1 MKWMKRNL
9 TSTLEPQTR
18 FSLRFAFVKGF
29 KGGLKACFFTPL
41 QHGVCEVKVKA
52 GWQRSSLR
60 QTADSEVSRMTSTV
74 ADSIAEGAGSNTP
87 SQGYTTVT
95 REVRS
100 VRNANTPI
108 MRTPPTPLKWLM
120 LAGMLFTPLLTSCH
134 QVEAEGHEEEEHE
147 PSKLVVTH
155 PMKRDTTV
163 TREYVAQIRS
173 CQNIELRALE
183 RGYLEAIHVKE
194 GQHVKEGEP
203 MFKILPLVY
212 QAELKKAEAE
222 SQAAKVEYE
231 NTKRL
236 ADNKVVSNTELAIA
250 KAKLE
255 KTLAE
260 VNLAQTHLGFT
271 ELKAPFSSLLDRLHV
286 RKGSLLD
293 EGDLLTTL
301 SDNSEM
307 WVYFNVPEAEYLEY
321 ASQAQDEAKKTV
333 NLVMA
338 NGKLFPQTGRINAIE
353 AEFNNET
360 GTIAFRADFP
370 NPEGLL
376 RHGET
381 GNVQM
386 KKVVKDAVLLPQKA
400 TFEILDHHY
409 VFVVDENEVVTQQRI
424 HISEEV
430 EDLFI
435 VSKGVTEKDKIVL
448 EGLRQAKSG
457 QKAEYEFEEPEQAF
471 KHLKLRA
478 E

>member
-1 MKWMKRNL
+1 M
-9 TSTLEPQTR
+9 
-18 FSLRFAFVKGF
+18 
-29 KGGLKACFFTPL
+29 
-41 QHGVCEVKVKA
+41 
-52 GWQRSSLR
+52 
-60 QTADSEVSRMTSTV
+60 
-74 ADSIAEGAGSNTP
+74 
-87 SQGYTTVT
+87 
-95 REVRS
+95 
-100 VRNANTPI
+100 
-108 MRTPPTPLKWLM
+108 
-120 LAGMLFTPLLTSCH
+120 
-134 QVEAEGHEEEEHE
+134 
-147 PSKLVVTH
+147 
-155 PMKRDTTV
+155 
-163 TREYVAQIRS
+163 
-173 CQNIELRALE
+173 
-183 RGYLEAIHVKE
+183 
-194 GQHVKEGEP
+194 
-203 MFKILPLVY
+203 
-212 QAELKKAEAE
+212 
-222 SQAAKVEYE
+222 EYE

-236 ADNKVVSNTELAIA
+236 ADNKVVSDTELAIA

-271 ELKAPFSSLLDRLHV
+271 ELKAPFAGLLDRLHV
-286 RKGSLLD
+286 RKGSLID

-321 ASQAQDEAKKTV
+321 ASQAQDEEKKKV

-338 NGKLFPQTGRINAIE
+338 NGKLFPQKGRINAIE

-370 NPEGLL
+370 NPDGLL

-386 KKVVKDAVLLPQKA
+386 KKVVKDAILVPQKA

>member
-1 MKWMKRNL
+1 ML
-9 TSTLEPQTR
+9 T
-18 FSLRFAFVKGF
+18 
-29 KGGLKACFFTPL
+29 
-41 QHGVCEVKVKA
+41 
-52 GWQRSSLR
+52 
-60 QTADSEVSRMTSTV
+60 
-74 ADSIAEGAGSNTP
+74 
-87 SQGYTTVT
+87 
-95 REVRS
+95 
-100 VRNANTPI
+100 
-108 MRTPPTPLKWLM
+108 
-120 LAGMLFTPLLTSCH
+120 GMLFTPLLTSCH
-134 QVEAEGHEEEEHE
+134 KVEAEGHEEEEHE

-163 TREYVAQIRS
+163 TREYVAQIHS

-183 RGYLEAIHVKE
+183 RGYLEAIYVKE

-236 ADNKVVSNTELAIA
+236 ADNKVVSDTELAIA

-271 ELKAPFSSLLDRLHV
+271 ELKAPFPGLLDRLHV
-286 RKGSLLD
+286 RKGSLID

-321 ASQAQDEAKKTV
+321 ASQAQDEDKKKV
-333 NLVMA
+333 SLVMA
-338 NGKLFPQTGRINAIE
+338 NGQVFPQKGRINAIE

-370 NPEGLL
+370 NPDGLL

-386 KKVVKDAVLLPQKA
+386 KKVVKDAILVPQKA